1 MTKEEEK
8 YQMWRNKLMN
18 ARKKADY
25 SEYVRIKTDEIRN
38 DYDLLKAMKHGINKY
53 NNLNRVEKWDNIRD
67 YLGNCS
73 LNNIFMK

>member
-53 NNLNRVEKWDNIRD
+53 NNLV
-67 YLGNCS
+67 
-73 LNNIFMK
+73 